1 MSRFGLLAGT
11 VAEGVDPTA
20 DAWGLNTLGY
30 TLILL
35 PFAVFVIGAIVGI
48 VRRRARTPPPSPT
61 WSGSGMGA
69 SPRMLMILS
78 ENWTLDLWT

>member
-11 VAEGVDPTA
+11 VKEGHDPTT

-35 PFAVFVIGAIVGI
+35 PFAVFVVGAIVGI
-48 VRRRARTPPPSPT
+48 VRRK
-61 WSGSGMGA
+61 G
-69 SPRMLMILS
+69 
-78 ENWTLDLWT
+78 ENAAAISDLVG